1 MGPQFKLS
9 IRRIEPWGIQWEL
22 VNRGVLMLFGNAANR
37 AALASIKAAIN
48 GGMLCEKHSG

>member
-1 MGPQFKLS
+1 
-9 IRRIEPWGIQWEL
+9 
-22 VNRGVLMLFGNAANR
+22 MLFGNAANR